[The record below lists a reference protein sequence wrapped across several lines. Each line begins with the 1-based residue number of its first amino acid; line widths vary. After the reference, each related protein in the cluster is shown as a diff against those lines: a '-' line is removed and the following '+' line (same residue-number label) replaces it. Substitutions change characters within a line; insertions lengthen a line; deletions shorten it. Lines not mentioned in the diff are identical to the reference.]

1 MYDPPAYLWAITIT
15 GTAAIAA
22 LTCAVLYGGA
32 VRGGLGRSRAAL
44 LAGSAAV
51 LLGGW
56 FTASAMIADHGWDHP
71 RLRPQVPQ
79 LPVAGVAFL
88 STLLRLGRLPVV
100 PRDLAA
106 PGLVTRLVLPHSVRG
121 T

>member
-56 FTASAMIADHGWDHP
+56 FTASAMIADHGWDHT
-71 RLRPQVPQ
+71 RLRHQVPW
-79 LPVAGVAFL
+79 LPVAVGAFL
-88 STLLRLGRLPVV
+88 NTQLALGRIPGGAGALT
-100 PRDLAA
+100 A
-106 PGLVTRLVLPHSVRG
+106 PGMAGR
-121 T
+121 